1 MGVVYS
7 MRGSIRQDSTVL
19 LERWRLPC
27 DGRHRTSDDDL
38 LHDDR
43 VQEPRAL
50 VASTVVA
57 DAHGDQI
64 ANVDVM
70 HLDEVL
76 GDALGRV
83 LLNVCGYEWSYEWLG
98 LVMICTHTHTLVP
111 RDSIGTIGDDR
122 DVLGHH
128 AACDRVH
135 LRIERAAEQLHL
147 NVAIDK
153 VSALPSSQ

>member
-7 MRGSIRQDSTVL
+7 MCGSIGQDSAVL

-50 VASTVVA
+50 VAGT
-57 DAHGDQI
+57 
-64 ANVDVM
+64 VDVM

-111 RDSIGTIGDDR
+111 RDCSVPLETIEMF
-122 DVLGHH
+122 L
-128 AACDRVH
+128 A
-135 LRIERAAEQLHL
+135 IMLH
-147 NVAIDK
+147 VI
-153 VSALPSSQ
+153 VCTCE